1 MGKYKFQAEVS
12 RMLHLIIHSLYS
24 HPEVFLRE
32 LISNASDA
40 LDRLRYLTLTDDDY
54 KGFAF
59 IPKIDISFKNHKQHT
74 ISVSDTGIG
83 MSAEDL
89 EKNLGTIASSGTQHF
104 VESLSGNVKTDSNLI
119 GQFGVGFY
127 ASFMVADRIEVTS
140 LKAGEEKAHR
150 WISDGQGEFEITEAE
165 KKQPGTKVTL
175 YLNEDGKKFAERWQI
190 ENIIQKYSNHIA
202 FPIFLHYQESRFKG
216 EGEKRIE
223 KKENKVEQINS
234 ASALWMRPKSKITD
248 EDYNSFYKTISHDNE
263 NPLHFIH
270 TQVEGALQYTTLFY
284 IPSKAPFDLYFANY
298 RPGVKLY
305 VRRVFITD
313 DEKELL
319 PTYLR
324 FIQGVIDSDDLP
336 LNVNREILQQNKIL
350 AKIRST
356 AVKKILNELK
366 KIARHNM
373 SKYEDFYKEFG
384 RPIKEGL
391 FQDSANRDT
400 LLELVRFKSTS
411 QEGLTSLNSYKERML
426 SDQKAIYYITGE
438 NEANLKASPL
448 LEAYKKRGIEVLIM
462 DDEIDEI
469 IISVIDRYKD
479 TELKA
484 INRSDAAEDLKSE
497 EDKKEEKTI
506 TPLVKRIAR
515 VLKDDVKEVRAS
527 TALIDS
533 PSCILADEK
542 DPSFQM
548 QQIFK
553 AMGQKEI
560 PATRPILEVNP
571 NHEIIKK
578 LGDIKDEE
586 LFGDISRLLYE
597 QALLIEGIEVKN
609 PAQLVGRLNRMINLA
624 L

>member
-40 LDRLRYLTLTDDDY
+40 LDRLKYLTLTEDDF

-59 IPKIDISFKNHKQHT
+59 IPKIDINFGNHKEST
-74 ISVSDTGIG
+74 ISISDTGIG

-89 EKNLGTIASSGTQHF
+89 EKNLGTIASSGTHHF
-104 VESLSGNVKTDSNLI
+104 VESLSGDVKSDSSLI

-127 ASFMVADRIEVTS
+127 SCFMVADRVEVTS
-140 LKAGEEKAHR
+140 LKAGEDKAHR
-150 WISDGQGEFEITEAE
+150 WISNGQGEFEITEAE
-165 KKQPGTKVTL
+165 KKDPGTEVTL
-175 YLNEDGKKFAERWQI
+175 YLNENGKEFANRWQI
-190 ENIIQKYSNHIA
+190 ENIIKKYSNHIA
-202 FPIFLHYQESRFKG
+202 FPIFLHYQESRFEG
-216 EGEKRIE
+216 EGEKR
-223 KKENKVEQINS
+223 KEIKESKVEQINS

-248 EDYNSFYKTISHDNE
+248 EEYNNFYKTISHDNE
-263 NPLHFIH
+263 DPLNFIH
-270 TQVEGALQYTTLFY
+270 TQAEGGLQYTTLFY
-284 IPSKAPFDLYFANY
+284 IPGKAPFDLYHANY

-324 FIQGVIDSDDLP
+324 FIQGIIDSDDLP
-336 LNVNREILQQNKIL
+336 LNVSREILQQNKIL
-350 AKIRST
+350 ANIRS
-356 AVKKILNELK
+356 ASVKKILSELK
-366 KIARHNM
+366 KMAEHNI
-373 SKYEDFYKEFG
+373 SKYENFYKEFG

-438 NEANLKASPL
+438 NEANLKTSPL

-469 IISVIDRYKD
+469 VISVIDRYKD

-484 INRSDAAEDLKSE
+484 VNRSDAAEDLKSE

-506 TPLVKRIAR
+506 APLVKRISR
-515 VLKDDVKEVRAS
+515 VLKDEVKEVRAS

-560 PATRPILEVNP
+560 PVTKPILEVNP

-578 LGDIKDEE
+578 MGDIKDEE

-597 QALLIEGIEVKN
+597 QALLVEGIEVKN
-609 PAQLVGRLNRMINLA
+609 PAQMVSRLNRMINLA

>member
-40 LDRLRYLTLTDDDY
+40 LDRLKYLTLTEDDF

-59 IPKIDISFKNHKQHT
+59 IPKIDINFGNHKQHT

-89 EKNLGTIASSGTQHF
+89 EKNLGTIASSGTHHF
-104 VESLSGNVKTDSNLI
+104 VESLSGDVKSDSSLI

-127 ASFMVADRIEVTS
+127 SCFMVADRVEVTS
-140 LKAGEEKAHR
+140 LKAGEDKAHR
-150 WISDGQGEFEITEAE
+150 WISNGKGEFEITEAE
-165 KKQPGTKVTL
+165 KKEPGTEVTL
-175 YLNEDGKKFAERWQI
+175 FLNENGKNFAERWQI
-190 ENIIQKYSNHIA
+190 ENIIKKYSNHIA
-202 FPIFLHYQESRFKG
+202 FPIFLHYQENRFDG
-216 EGEKRIE
+216 EGEKRKE
-223 KKENKVEQINS
+223 TKENKVEQINS

-248 EDYNSFYKTISHDNE
+248 EEYNNFYKTISHDNE
-263 NPLHFIH
+263 DPLNFIH
-270 TQVEGALQYTTLFY
+270 TQAEGGLQYTTLFY
-284 IPSKAPFDLYFANY
+284 IPGKAPFDLYYANY

-324 FIQGVIDSDDLP
+324 FIQGIIDSDDLP
-336 LNVNREILQQNKIL
+336 LNVSREILQQNKIL
-350 AKIRST
+350 ASIRS
-356 AVKKILNELK
+356 ASVKKILSELK
-366 KIARHNM
+366 KMAKHNT
-373 SKYEDFYKEFG
+373 SKYESFYKEFG

-391 FQDSANRDT
+391 FQDSTNRNT

-438 NEANLKASPL
+438 NEVNLKASPL
-448 LEAYKKRGIEVLIM
+448 LETYKKKGIEVLIM

-469 IISVIDRYKD
+469 VISVIDRYKD

-484 INRSDAAEDLKSE
+484 VNRSDAAEDLKSE

-506 TPLVKRIAR
+506 APLVKRISR
-515 VLKDDVKEVRAS
+515 VLKDEVKEVRAS

-533 PSCILADEK
+533 PSCIVADEK

-560 PATRPILEVNP
+560 PETKPILEVNP

-578 LGDIKDEE
+578 MVDIKDEE

-597 QALLIEGIEVKN
+597 QALLVEGIEVKN
-609 PAQLVGRLNRMINLA
+609 PAQMVSRLNRMINLA

>member
-40 LDRLRYLTLTDDDY
+40 LDRLKYLTLTDDDF

-59 IPKIDISFKNHKQHT
+59 IPKIDISFGNHKQST

-83 MSAEDL
+83 MNAEDL
-89 EKNLGTIASSGTQHF
+89 EKNLGTIASSGTHHF
-104 VESLSGNVKTDSNLI
+104 VESLSGDVKTDSSLI

-127 ASFMVADRIEVTS
+127 SSFMVADRVEVTS
-140 LKAGEEKAHR
+140 LKAGEEKAYR
-150 WISDGQGEFEITEAE
+150 WISNGQGEFEITEAE
-165 KKQPGTKVTL
+165 KKQPGTEVTL
-175 YLNEDGKKFAERWQI
+175 YLNEDGKKIAERWQI

-202 FPIFLHYQESRFKG
+202 FPIFLHYQESRFEG
-216 EGEKRIE
+216 EGEKKKEI
-223 KKENKVEQINS
+223 KENKVEQINS

-248 EDYNSFYKTISHDNE
+248 EEYNSFYKTISHDSE
-263 NPLHFIH
+263 DPLDFIH
-270 TQVEGALQYTTLFY
+270 TQAEGALQYTTLFY
-284 IPSKAPFDLYFANY
+284 IPCKAPFDLYYANY

-324 FIQGVIDSDDLP
+324 FIQGIIDSDDLP
-336 LNVNREILQQNKIL
+336 LNVSREILQQNKIL
-350 AKIRST
+350 ASIRSA
-356 AVKKILNELK
+356 AVKKILSELK
-366 KIARHNM
+366 KMAKHNM
-373 SKYEDFYKEFG
+373 SKYESFYKEFG

-411 QEGLTSLNSYKERML
+411 QEGLTSLNSYKERMI

-438 NEANLKASPL
+438 NEANLKVSPL

-469 IISVIDRYKD
+469 VISVINRYKD

-484 INRSDAAEDLKSE
+484 VNRSDAAEDLKSE
-497 EDKKEEKTI
+497 KDKKEEKTI
-506 TPLVKRIAR
+506 APLVKRISK
-515 VLKDDVKEVRAS
+515 VLKDEVKEVRAS

-533 PSCILADEK
+533 PSCIVADEK

-560 PATRPILEVNP
+560 PETKPILEVNP

-578 LGDIKDEE
+578 MGDIKDEE
-586 LFGDISRLLYE
+586 LFSDISRLLYE
-597 QALLIEGIEVKN
+597 QALLVEGIEVKN
-609 PAQLVGRLNRMINLA
+609 PAQLVSRLNRMINLA